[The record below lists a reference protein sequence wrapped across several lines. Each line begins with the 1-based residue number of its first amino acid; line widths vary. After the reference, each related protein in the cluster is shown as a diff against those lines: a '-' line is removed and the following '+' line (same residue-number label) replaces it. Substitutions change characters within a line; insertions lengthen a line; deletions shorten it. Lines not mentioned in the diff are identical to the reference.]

1 MEKIKKWVLPST
13 KNNHH
18 PHVLRPL
25 GLSVVLGLI
34 LFSNLGYNYT
44 TARQMQVLG
53 YATSI
58 SANEV
63 INLSNQ
69 QRAANGISALTY
81 SGQLAQAAYVKAQD
95 MFAKDYWSHYNP
107 EGQGPAYFI
116 ASSGYNYSTGGE
128 NLAKDFN
135 TSAGVVNAWM
145 NSAGHRANILQGAY
159 VHTGV
164 AVVNGNFQG
173 ADTTLVVAM
182 YGAPQATPPPPAPA
196 PVAPTPAPAAPKPPA
211 PSSSQTQATTQPA
224 ESTTPTPE
232 ATDQSQLAET
242 SPAEDNKTAAASGSA
257 KDTSPPIDTGGQVN
271 GATSE
276 SIIMRENLNWAQ
288 NSTLVVLSSLLLIGV
303 LKHTLVWRTNRRG
316 WRHIWFRA
324 HPAAQYALIL
334 VAIVSTVASS
344 AGAIL

>member
-25 GLSVVLGLI
+25 GLSVVLGLV
-34 LFSNLGYNYT
+34 LFSNLSYNYT
-44 TARQMQVLG
+44 TAKEMQVLG

-63 INLSNQ
+63 ISLSNQ
-69 QRAANGISALTY
+69 QRASNGIGALTY
-81 SGQLAQAAYVKAQD
+81 NGQLAQAAYAKAQD
-95 MFAKDYWSHYNP
+95 MFTKDYWSHYNP

-145 NSAGHRANILQGAY
+145 NSAGHRANILKAAY

-164 AVVNGNFQG
+164 AVVDGNFQG
-173 ADTTLVVAM
+173 TDTTLVVAM
-182 YGAPQATPPPPAPA
+182 YGAPQAAPAPA
-196 PVAPTPAPAAPKPPA
+196 PATSQPTAPVTPKAAPVAPAPTPAPVTEPATQDIPAAQPSEAAA
-211 PSSSQTQATTQPA
+211 PSSQQKTDSKPASDKVLPEIAT
-224 ESTTPTPE
+224 
-232 ATDQSQLAET
+232 
-242 SPAEDNKTAAASGSA
+242 
-257 KDTSPPIDTGGQVN
+257 GQVN
-271 GATSE
+271 GATSQ
-276 SIIMRENLNWAQ
+276 SMIMRENLNWAQ
-288 NSTLVVLSSLLLIGV
+288 HSTLVIFSALLLIGV
-303 LKHTLVWRTNRRG
+303 LKHTIVWRTNRRG

-334 VAIVSTVASS
+334 VAIVSTLASS